1 MDAIATDHAPHA
13 SVKKDVEFD
22 QAAFGISG
30 LETALALVLGGVGV
44 HWAALGTVIDALTL
58 GPARVLGSDLPRDDW
73 AVIDRDVEWVVRADE
88 LASKGKNTPLIGRT
102 LTGRVVATVVDG
114 ELRYEGAA
122 RVAEAVSGR

>member
-1 MDAIATDHAPHA
+1 MSGVFFPFDASSLARTTHSTSRSI
-13 SVKKDVEFD
+13 
-22 QAAFGISG
+22 
-30 LETALALVLGGVGV
+30 TAQSS
-44 HWAALGTVIDALTL
+44 
-58 GPARVLGSDLPRDDW
+58 LGSGLPRDDW
-73 AVIDRDVEWVVRADE
+73 AVIDRDVEWVVRANE